1 MSDNIDLNAMNAKIM
16 EIKNAATELNHMADE
31 FPAIA
36 RNSARI
42 LSSTKMLEINLS
54 DIVHLEAEPLQA

>member
-1 MSDNIDLNAMNAKIM
+1 MPQEIDREAMNAKIISIKKAAM
-16 EIKNAATELNHMADE
+16 ELQQMADA

-42 LSSTKMLEINLS
+42 LASTKMLEINLS
-54 DIVHLEAEPLQA
+54 DLVDLETEA

>member
-1 MSDNIDLNAMNAKIM
+1 MNAKIM
-16 EIKNAATELNHMADE
+16 TIKKAATELQQMADA

-42 LSSTKMLEINLS
+42 LASAKMLEINLS
-54 DIVHLEAEPLQA
+54 DLVDLEAEA

>member
-1 MSDNIDLNAMNAKIM
+1 MPQEIDREAMNAKIM
-16 EIKNAATELNHMADE
+16 AIKKTATELRQMADA

-42 LSSTKMLEINLS
+42 LASTKMLEINLS
-54 DIVHLEAEPLQA
+54 DLVDLETEA

>member
-1 MSDNIDLNAMNAKIM
+1 MPREIDRQAMNAKIM
-16 EIKNAATELNHMADE
+16 SIKKAATELQQMADA

-42 LSSTKMLEINLS
+42 LASTKMLEINLS
-54 DIVHLEAEPLQA
+54 DLVDLETEA

>member
-1 MSDNIDLNAMNAKIM
+1 MNAKIM
-16 EIKNAATELNHMADE
+16 SIKKAATELQQMAGP

-42 LSSTKMLEINLS
+42 LASTKMLEINLS
-54 DIVHLEAEPLQA
+54 DLVDLETEA